1 MPSLQNC
8 WKSSNRSYLLARRL
22 HMRDHLPFRRQ
33 AALFRPALHKAGQWL
48 NRLLAAIGLI
58 TVLVMA
64 TPIVSWWARAYAGPI
79 EVPKG
84 DVLILLSAAEDDRG
98 GISFS
103 SYWRARY
110 ALLAWQTGGFKE
122 IVISGGGG
130 PGILNFLIA
139 EGIPR
144 EAMVAEWRS
153 TSTRKNGIEAAQLM
167 QGMPGKKVLLTSD
180 YHMYRAI
187 RVFRKLGIEVTPISV
202 PDVLRAAE
210 HWDGR
215 IPAFETM
222 LVESVKIA
230 YYNLRGWI

>member
-1 MPSLQNC
+1 MQDNLPHQ
-8 WKSSNRSYLLARRL
+8 RRV
-22 HMRDHLPFRRQ
+22 
-33 AALFRPALHKAGQWL
+33 ALFGPALYKAGQWL

-79 EVPKG
+79 EEPKG

-110 ALLAWQTGGFKE
+110 ALLAWQTGGFKK
-122 IVISGGGG
+122 IAISGGGG

-144 EAMVAEWRS
+144 EAMIAEWRS
-153 TSTRKNGIEAAQLM
+153 TSTRKNGIETARLV
-167 QGMPGKKVLLTSD
+167 QGMPGKKVLITSD

-187 RVFRKLGIEVTPISV
+187 RVFRKVGIEVAPMPV
-202 PDVLRAAE
+202 PDVLRSAE
-210 HWDGR
+210 HWNGR
-215 IPAFETM
+215 FPAFETM
-222 LVESVKIA
+222 LVESAKIA
-230 YYNLRGWI
+230 YYSLRGWI